1 MRNVLI
7 ISPYFPPSTL
17 AGVHRARHL
26 AKYLPAVGW
35 RPTVLCID
43 ERFYTE
49 TSDVALAA
57 LLPPDLDI
65 VKAEA
70 LPAGVA
76 RLLGIGD
83 LSLRGFFHL
92 KKSLRQILR
101 MQPVDAI
108 VITGAPY
115 YSMLLS
121 RWLKRRY
128 RKPVV
133 LDFQDPWVSAY
144 GEAQP
149 RFSKGAA
156 AHWLA
161 KRLEPLA
168 LRHADFVIS
177 VSDVQNEDMARRYPW
192 FPVKAM
198 AAIPIGGDPD
208 DYVHL
213 RKSNSGSR
221 NEYLQ
226 PGFIHLSYVGTF
238 LPRSGPVARA
248 LFSALSQLREET
260 PELAARLRFNFIG
273 TSNQPDDTGTY
284 RFLPLA
290 QAAGVSDLV
299 CETPQRIPFLD
310 ALAVLA
316 KSSIILLLGSDE
328 PHYTASKIFPG
339 LMSGRPFLSV
349 FHSASSAHQI
359 LADAGGGRAFSF
371 ATAEELDGLR
381 PRLARAIRELVMAPE
396 AVGLPRREA
405 VAPYAAPVI
414 ARRFADVLE
423 TITG

>member
-1 MRNVLI
+1 MRHVLI

-26 AKYLPAVGW
+26 AKYLPATGW
-35 RPTVLCID
+35 QPTVLCID
-43 ERFYTE
+43 ERFHTE
-49 TSDVALAA
+49 KIDAALAA
-57 LLPPDLDI
+57 LLPSDLDI

-70 LPAGVA
+70 LPAGVT
-76 RLLGIGD
+76 RFLGIGD
-83 LSLRGFFHL
+83 LSLRGFFYL
-92 KKSLRQILR
+92 KKSLRRILR
-101 MQPVDAI
+101 TQPIDAI
-108 VITGAPY
+108 VITGGPY

-128 RKPVV
+128 RKPIV

-144 GEAQP
+144 GATQP
-149 RFSKGAA
+149 RFSKGGM

-168 LRHADFVIS
+168 LRHADFVTS

-198 AAIPIGGDPD
+198 AAMPIGGDPD
-208 DYVHL
+208 DYGHL
-213 RKSNSGSR
+213 RKSNDGSR
-221 NEYLQ
+221 SEYLQ

-238 LPRSGPVARA
+238 LPRSGPVARV
-248 LFSALSQLREET
+248 LFSAIAQLREEA
-260 PELAARLRFNFIG
+260 PELVARLRFNFIG
-273 TSNQPDDTGTY
+273 TSNQPDDTRTF

-290 QAAGVSDLV
+290 QAASVSDLV
-299 CETPQRIPFLD
+299 CEIPQRVPFLD

-316 KSSIILLLGSDE
+316 KSSVILLLGSDE

-371 ATAEELDGLR
+371 ATVEELDGLR
-381 PRLARAIRELVMAPE
+381 PRLAAAIRELAMAPE
-396 AVGLPRREA
+396 AVGLPRSEA
-405 VAPYAAPVI
+405 VAFYAAPAI
-414 ARRFADVLE
+414 ARRFAGVLE